1 MDLEQLAELPLSDQ
15 WTFVRGR
22 IAEASVELDA
32 ALRGLHAQLRGLD
45 TREALLSA
53 SQNWTIVA
61 DQCRTMIACAPVPNA
76 AIHSAIGAAVD
87 SAAAAYDE
95 RNRYMHD
102 LLAADVAD
110 ELIPDPNRIKQTNDY
125 YLLRLTQKAGV
136 PAVTLVTLGRAIEV
150 VLTLSAETWRLR
162 AARGYLA
169 GQTTWRSLLLGDVEG
184 GWNGTVT
191 WTYGGAE
198 SDA

>member
-1 MDLEQLAELPLSDQ
+1 MDREQLATLPTPDQ

-22 IAEASVELDA
+22 IAEAAVELDS

-61 DQCRTMIACAPVPNA
+61 DQCRTMIACAPVEDRE
-76 AIHSAIGAAVD
+76 IHAAIGAAID

-102 LLAADVAD
+102 LLAADVDD
-110 ELIPDPNRIKQTNDY
+110 ELIPDPGHIRQRGDF

-136 PAVTLVTLGRAIEV
+136 PGVTVVTLEQAIAV
-150 VLTLSAETWRLR
+150 VVKLSAETWRLR

-169 GQTTWRSLLLGDVEG
+169 GRTTWRSLLLGVVEG
-184 GWNGTVT
+184 EWDGTAT
-191 WTYGGAE
+191 WTFGGSE
-198 SDA
+198 PDD